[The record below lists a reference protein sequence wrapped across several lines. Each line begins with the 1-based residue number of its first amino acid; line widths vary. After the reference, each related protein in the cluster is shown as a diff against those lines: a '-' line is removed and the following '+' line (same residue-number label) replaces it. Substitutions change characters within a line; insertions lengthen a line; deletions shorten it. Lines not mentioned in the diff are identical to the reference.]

1 MAEVGILSM
10 QRIANYGSFL
20 QAYCLKQ
27 MLEEL
32 GHGVQF
38 VDYHIG
44 TPLGM
49 SQKEAAAGWRRSVQ
63 KAAEVMAYD
72 APLYQRLEFLRFKKH
87 FSKRYHPILG
97 LTGTPNYTPKLDALV
112 IGSDEVF
119 NCAQRNPNVGY
130 SPELFGKDHRA
141 RQLLT
146 YAASFGNTTIQDL
159 QQYHKTQE
167 LSGLL
172 KGFQSISVRDAH
184 SGQLVHALTGR
195 EASFHLDPVLV
206 YDLIGKC
213 SQIPKIAPKEK
224 YLLLYAY
231 SGRISH
237 QEAYWISDYARKHD
251 LKIYTLGGIQSCGN
265 RFIPC
270 DPFFVPAWFQSAELV
285 LTDTFHGT
293 IFSIITQRPF
303 VTLIRKSR
311 QGSYG
316 NEEKLRDLL
325 MRLNLADRGTTE
337 IEAAKKIWKKPIDF
351 TQTRHIIEQGRKSAY
366 HYLKSQIREPRK

>member
-32 GHGVQF
+32 GHRVQF

-44 TPLGM
+44 APLSMPG
-49 SQKEAAAGWRRSVQ
+49 KEAGPGWKRAAQ
-63 KAAEVMAYD
+63 KAAEVMSYD
-72 APLYQRLEFLRFKKH
+72 APLSQRLQFLRFKQT
-87 FSKRYHPILG
+87 FSHRYHAILG
-97 LTGTPNYTPKLDALV
+97 LTSVPNYTPKLDALV

-119 NCAQRNPNVGY
+119 NCVQRNPNVGY
-130 SPELFGKDHRA
+130 SPELFGKDHGA

-146 YAASFGNTTIQDL
+146 YAASFGNTTMQDL
-159 QQYHKTQE
+159 QHYHKTEE
-167 LSGLL
+167 LSALL
-172 KGFQSISVRDAH
+172 KDFQAISVRDEH
-184 SGQLVHALTGR
+184 SAQLVRTLTGR
-195 EASFHLDPVLV
+195 ETSYHLDPVLV

-213 SQIPKIAPKEK
+213 GRIPKIVPKEK

-237 QEAYWISDYARKHD
+237 REACWISDYARQHA
-251 LKIYTLGGIQSCGN
+251 LKIYTLGGIQSCGD

-270 DPFFVPAWFQSAELV
+270 DPFSVLAWFRSAELV

-293 IFSIITQRPF
+293 IFSTITQRPF
-303 VTLIRKSR
+303 VTLIRKSD

-316 NEEKLRDLL
+316 NEEKVRDLL
-325 MRLNLADRGTTE
+325 MRLNLAGRGITE
-337 IEAAKKIWKKPIDF
+337 IESAKAVWKKPIDF
-351 TQTRHIIEQGRKSAY
+351 TQTGQIIQQERKSAY
-366 HYLKSQIREPRK
+366 QYLKEQIREPQE

>member
-32 GHGVQF
+32 GHRVQF
-38 VDYHIG
+38 VDYHVG
-44 TPLGM
+44 APLGM
-49 SQKEAAAGWRRSVQ
+49 SRKEAALGWRRASQ
-63 KAAEVMAYD
+63 KAAEIMAYD
-72 APLYQRLEFLRFKKH
+72 APIYQRLQFLRFKKH
-87 FSKRYHPILG
+87 FSKCYHPILG
-97 LTGTPNYTPKLDALV
+97 LTDAPNYTPKLDTLV

-130 SPELFGKDHRA
+130 SPELFGKNHGA

-146 YAASFGNTTIQDL
+146 YAASFGNTTMQDL
-159 QQYHKTQE
+159 RQYQKTEE
-167 LSGLL
+167 LSTFLQD
-172 KGFQSISVRDAH
+172 FQALSVRDAH
-184 SGQLVHALTGR
+184 SAQLIRALAGR
-195 EASFHLDPVLV
+195 ETCFHLDPVLV
-206 YDLIGKC
+206 YDLTGKC
-213 SQIPKIAPKEK
+213 GQIPKIAPTEK

-237 QEAYWISDYARKHD
+237 REACWISDYAHNHA
-251 LKIYTLGGIQSCGN
+251 LKIYTLGGIQSCGD
-265 RFIPC
+265 RFISC
-270 DPFFVPAWFQSAELV
+270 DPFSVPAWFRGAELV

-293 IFSIITQRPF
+293 IFSTITQRPF

-325 MRLNLADRGTTE
+325 MRLNLADRGITE
-337 IEAAKKIWKKPIDF
+337 IERAKTIWEKPIDF
-351 TQTRHIIEQGRKSAY
+351 TQTYQIIEQGRKSAY
-366 HYLKSQIREPRK
+366 QYLMEQIREP